1 MSANTIFSIEHCLT
15 PAFTL
20 FKIFSTNYCIE
31 TIESYQF
38 NFLYCQ
44 VNIHGLVLIILQTI
58 SLLYFDKI
66 RDDVTQR
73 SLVAKRQMELKDMI
87 IEDEVPD
94 IG

>member
-1 MSANTIFSIEHCLT
+1 MD
-15 PAFTL
+15 
-20 FKIFSTNYCIE
+20 
-31 TIESYQF
+31 
-38 NFLYCQ
+38 
-44 VNIHGLVLIILQTI
+44 LVLIILRTI

-73 SLVAKRQMELKDMI
+73 SLIAKRQMELKDMI

>member
-1 MSANTIFSIEHCLT
+1 M
-15 PAFTL
+15 
-20 FKIFSTNYCIE
+20 
-31 TIESYQF
+31 
-38 NFLYCQ
+38 
-44 VNIHGLVLIILQTI
+44 GLVLIILQTI

-73 SLVAKRQMELKDMI
+73 SLIAKRQMELKDMI